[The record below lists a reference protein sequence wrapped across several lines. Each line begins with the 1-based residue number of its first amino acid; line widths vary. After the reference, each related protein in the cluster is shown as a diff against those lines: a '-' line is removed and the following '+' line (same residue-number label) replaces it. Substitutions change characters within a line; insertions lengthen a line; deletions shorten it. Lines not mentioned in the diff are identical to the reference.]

1 MFAGAVYQLC
11 KPPETALPA
20 RGEWRGASL
29 PEPAKDEPAHDSE
42 LAFTQRET
50 RAVPVEDERRG
61 GRDDPGLA
69 ERAAGALGA
78 GARVDAYQVSC

>member
-1 MFAGAVYQLC
+1 MFAGPVYQLC
-11 KPPETALPA
+11 ERPETALPA
-20 RGEWRGASL
+20 RGEWRGAPL
-29 PEPAKDEPAHDSE
+29 LAPLEDEPAHDSE

-61 GRDDPGLA
+61 GRDEPGLA